1 MGLSPLRIEVDL
13 AETGLGLETKTKT
26 TSSNHGPEEMEELIF
41 TLQDNAAFIV
51 NPTLSP
57 PTPQNP

>member
-1 MGLSPLRIEVDL
+1 MWFPGFMGLSPLRIEVDL

-41 TLQDNAAFIV
+41 TLQ
-51 NPTLSP
+51 
-57 PTPQNP
+57 